1 MFSLLKRRRLARKAL
16 QDVSLQNALR
26 RASLQHNQKYLQTS
40 KSVPWEETK
49 QNAREIR
56 KKNIHCL
63 PELIDRFSEE
73 AQKAGAKVYRAAGP
87 GEAVEAIRR
96 IARKRKAKLIVKSK
110 SMVSE
115 EIGLNEA
122 LEEDGF
128 QVVETDLGEWIIQ
141 LAGDRPSHITAPALH
156 LTKEKISEIL
166 TRRLGRPVP
175 PDAREI
181 VRIAREEMRKS
192 FIQADIGISGANFAI
207 AESGTLA
214 VVSNEGNVRLAT
226 TLPPVH
232 IALVTAEKF
241 VETLEEAAVLIKALT
256 IASAGKKLT
265 SYVSLI
271 TGPSSTTDIEKE
283 NIVGVHGPEEVH
295 IIILDGGRLALAESP
310 DFNEI
315 LYCLKCGG
323 CMLVCPVYQSV
334 GGHVFGGPVYPGG
347 IGTLLTA
354 ITQSLGE
361 SSKTLDFCADCKKC
375 ETFCPVGIPT
385 GNLLLKVK
393 SLQGPDLKEKGLSWL
408 FKSKTL
414 AETGA
419 GILAVLQRV
428 WQKDGYLRRLP
439 FIWTRGKR
447 IPVLKPKPTIP
458 GVPGEGPKAYLF
470 QGCLAKYFFPEV
482 RESVVK
488 TLAHSG
494 YRVVVPPEQVCCGAP
509 SHHLGDAKSVAAL
522 AEKNLESFAKENPD
536 IIITICPTGHSLLKN
551 HYPEIDSRARRFS
564 DRVQDLTT
572 FLASKGQWPQVSGP
586 AQQAVYYHY
595 PCHSLN
601 ELQNGEAPPRL
612 LRALG
617 FDLAGQSDPPQ
628 CCGFCGVFSTKHP
641 EISARLWD
649 RKKEDIL
656 KSGAGVVATACP
668 GCLFQL
674 RAGLEPEAKPVRAY
688 HIAEIIASLLE
699 SAPPAE
705 KTKSRTS
712 RDCQGKDIKG
722 NQ

>member
-1 MFSLLKRRRLARKAL
+1 MFSRPKRRRLARKAL

-26 RASLQHNQKYLQTS
+26 RASHQHNQKYLQTS
-40 KSVPWEETK
+40 KSVPWEDTK
-49 QNAREIR
+49 QKAREIR
-56 KKNIHCL
+56 KKNTSRL
-63 PELIDRFSEE
+63 SELVDRFSEE
-73 AQKAGAKVYRAAGP
+73 AQRTGAKVYRAAGP

-96 IARKRKAKLIVKSK
+96 IARERKAKLIVKSK

-115 EIGLNEA
+115 EIGLNRA

-128 QVVETDLGEWIIQ
+128 QVIETDLGEWIIQ
-141 LAGDRPSHITAPALH
+141 LSGDRPSHITAPALH
-156 LTKEKISEIL
+156 LTKEKIAEIL
-166 TRRLGRPVP
+166 THHLGRPVP
-175 PDAREI
+175 PDAGEI
-181 VRIAREEMRKS
+181 VRVAREEMRKS

-214 VVSNEGNVRLAT
+214 IVSNEGNVRLAT

-232 IALVTAEKF
+232 VALVTAEKF

-295 IIILDGGRLALAESP
+295 IIILDGGRLALAEST
-310 DFNEI
+310 DFDQI

-323 CMLVCPVYQSV
+323 CMLVCPVFQSV

-354 ITQSLGE
+354 MTQSLEE
-361 SSKTLDFCADCKKC
+361 SSKTLDFCADCRKC

-385 GNLLLKVK
+385 GDLLLKVK
-393 SLQGPDLKEKGLSWL
+393 NFQGPNLKEKGLSWL
-408 FKSKTL
+408 FKSRTL
-414 AETGA
+414 AERGA
-419 GILAVLQRV
+419 GILAFLQRF
-428 WQKDGYLRRLP
+428 WQRDGYLRRLP
-439 FIWTRGKR
+439 LVWARGKG
-447 IPVLKPKPTIP
+447 IPILKPKAPIP
-458 GVPGEGPKAYLF
+458 GVPGKGPKAYLF
-470 QGCLAKYFFPEV
+470 QGCLAKYFFPEL
-482 RESVVK
+482 RESVIK
-488 TLAHSG
+488 TLAHFG

-509 SHHLGDAKSVAAL
+509 SRHLGDAKSVAAL

-536 IIITICPTGHSLLKN
+536 VIITICPTGHSILKN
-551 HYPEIDSRARRFS
+551 HYPEIDSRASRFS
-564 DRVQDLTT
+564 DRIQDLTA
-572 FLASKGQWPQVSGP
+572 FLASKEQCPQVSGP
-586 AQQAVYYHY
+586 VRQAVYYHY

-601 ELQNGEAPPRL
+601 ERQSGEAPPRL
-612 LRALG
+612 LRAFG
-617 FDLAGQSDPPQ
+617 FDLAEQTDPPQ
-628 CCGFCGVFSTKHP
+628 CCGFCGVFSAKHP
-641 EISARLWD
+641 EISARLWE

-656 KSGAGVVATACP
+656 KSGADMVATDCP

-688 HIAEIIASLLE
+688 HTAEIIASLLE
-699 SAPPAE
+699 EAPPAE

-712 RDCQGKDIKG
+712 RDCQGKDIKE